1 MDGWDGT
8 RARGCVSSDEEE
20 LDSPLSGPLFTGGG
34 SSLGPIARHADSFV
48 RSTRTRHR
56 PARTDDHPDL
66 SDDDQGS
73 PRSRRLTFEFRN
85 FNLFPDVSDGRPSS
99 GLLEKHRPSRSL
111 DIQRVDEEPE
121 CAGYLTSPGYS
132 TLGPPSG
139 AYFPYGFTHLVHTVA
154 SAVASVSHTASVR
167 SDVIAFIDL
176 DLAHLLPSTPTSLSA
191 NPVHPS
197 RANLKSQVCIC
208 VSDMTYKPKRGS
220 ILTII
225 PTQIFSRRNS
235 DVGPAPSLTTQHR
248 EKRVVTLR
256 EPVPVPIR
264 TAPLAPPPPP
274 PPAPVSTQDDDGSSE
289 LSELDDADGPSKSG
303 DSSVTSSRTRRKPA
317 HRTRKKKPYKS
328 RRCDICNKTFTKE
341 CDVTRHR
348 RTAHGEDEI
357 EFKCHECG
365 RLFNRKDA
373 LERHYKV
380 YEGTPHVARRYQPK
394 TYLGSKK

>member
-34 SSLGPIARHADSFV
+34 SSLGSIARHADSFV

-66 SDDDQGS
+66 HSSLSSPLVTIDIDDVAADDDQGS

-139 AYFPYGFTHLVHTVA
+139 AYFPYGFTHLTQ
-154 SAVASVSHTASVR
+154 SPP
-167 SDVIAFIDL
+167 
-176 DLAHLLPSTPTSLSA
+176 LLPPPPIQRPSEVTLSHSLISTSPIYSHPHPHPYRPIQSTRPGPTS
-191 NPVHPS
+191 NP
-197 RANLKSQVCIC
+197 
-208 VSDMTYKPKRGS
+208 
-220 ILTII
+220 
-225 PTQIFSRRNS
+225 RRNS

>member
-56 PARTDDHPDL
+56 PAQTDDHPDL
-66 SDDDQGS
+66 HSSLSSPVVAIDIDDVAADDDQGS

-139 AYFPYGFTHLVHTVA
+139 AYFPYGFTHLTQ
-154 SAVASVSHTASVR
+154 SPP
-167 SDVIAFIDL
+167 
-176 DLAHLLPSTPTSLSA
+176 LLPPPPIQRPSEVTLSHSLISTSPIYSHPHPHPYRPIQSTRPGTTS
-191 NPVHPS
+191 NP
-197 RANLKSQVCIC
+197 
-208 VSDMTYKPKRGS
+208 
-220 ILTII
+220 
-225 PTQIFSRRNS
+225 RRNS

>member
-1 MDGWDGT
+1 MDGWHGT
-8 RARGCVSSDEEE
+8 RTRGCVSSDEEE
-20 LDSPLSGPLFTGGG
+20 LESPVSGALLVGGG

-56 PARTDDHPDL
+56 RGDTDEHPDP

-85 FNLFPDVSDGRPSS
+85 FNLFPDVTDGHPSS

-111 DIQRVDEEPE
+111 DIQRVNEEPE
-121 CAGYLTSPGYS
+121 YAGYLTSPGYS
-132 TLGPPSG
+132 TVGPPGG
-139 AYFPYGFTHLVHTVA
+139 AYFPYGFTHLTQ
-154 SAVASVSHTASVR
+154 SPT
-167 SDVIAFIDL
+167 
-176 DLAHLLPSTPTSLSA
+176 LLPPPPIQRPPELTLSHPLISTSPAYLHPHPYRPIQSTRPGPTV
-191 NPVHPS
+191 NP
-197 RANLKSQVCIC
+197 
-208 VSDMTYKPKRGS
+208 
-220 ILTII
+220 
-225 PTQIFSRRNS
+225 RRNS
-235 DVGPAPSLTTQHR
+235 DVGPAPSLATQHR

-264 TAPLAPPPPP
+264 TAPLP

-289 LSELDDADGPSKSG
+289 LSEPEDADGPSKSG
-303 DSSVTSSRTRRKPA
+303 DSSVTSSRTRRKPV

-394 TYLGSKK
+394 TYLGGKK

>member
-56 PARTDDHPDL
+56 PAQTDDHPDL
-66 SDDDQGS
+66 HSSLSSPVVAIDIDDVAADDDQGS

-139 AYFPYGFTHLVHTVA
+139 AYFPYGFTHLTQ
-154 SAVASVSHTASVR
+154 SPP
-167 SDVIAFIDL
+167 
-176 DLAHLLPSTPTSLSA
+176 LLPPPPIQRPSEVTLSHSLISTSPIYSHPHPHPYRPIQSTRPGPTS
-191 NPVHPS
+191 NP
-197 RANLKSQVCIC
+197 
-208 VSDMTYKPKRGS
+208 
-220 ILTII
+220 
-225 PTQIFSRRNS
+225 RRNS

>member
-1 MDGWDGT
+1 MDMDGWHGT
-8 RARGCVSSDEEE
+8 RQGRCVSSEEDEGE
-20 LDSPLSGPLFTGGG
+20 SPVAAGVGLSLGGALLSGGG
-34 SSLGPIARHADSFV
+34 LGRVARHADSFV
-48 RSTRTRHR
+48 RSTRHCKD
-56 PARTDDHPDL
+56 TDEIDP

-85 FNLFPDVSDGRPSS
+85 FNLFPDLSDGQPSP
-99 GLLEKHRPSRSL
+99 GLLEKRRPSSL

-121 CAGYLTSPGYS
+121 YAGYLTSPGYS
-132 TLGPPSG
+132 TVGPPGG
-139 AYFPYGFTHLVHTVA
+139 AYFPYGFTHLTQSPPLLPPPPIQTRPA
-154 SAVASVSHTASVR
+154 DISPLISPTHTAHPYPYR
-167 SDVIAFIDL
+167 SIQ
-176 DLAHLLPSTPTSLSA
+176 STRPIPAA
-191 NPVHPS
+191 NP
-197 RANLKSQVCIC
+197 
-208 VSDMTYKPKRGS
+208 
-220 ILTII
+220 
-225 PTQIFSRRNS
+225 RRNS
-235 DVGPAPSLTTQHR
+235 DVGPSLPTTHR

-264 TAPLAPPPPP
+264 TTVAP
-274 PPAPVSTQDDDGSSE
+274 STQDDDGSSE
-289 LSELDDADGPSKSG
+289 LSEPEDGDGPSKSG
-303 DSSVTSSRTRRKPA
+303 DSSVASSRARRKPT

-394 TYLGSKK
+394 TYLGGKK